1 MLKGIDPVLG
11 PELLAILRGMGH
23 GDEIAVVDG
32 NYPAET
38 DAKKFALAVLNP
50 AKLSKLCKSLRF
62 NSLLWLPSVRN
73 FSRLAFLFEC

>member
-11 PELLAILRGMGH
+11 PDLLAILRGMGH

-38 DAKKFALAVLNP
+38 DAKRL
-50 AKLSKLCKSLRF
+50 
-62 NSLLWLPSVRN
+62 VRMDGQDAPRIVEAI
-73 FSRLAFLFEC
+73 FR

>member
-38 DAKKFALAVLNP
+38 DAAI
-50 AKLSKLCKSLRF
+50 RT
-62 NSLLWLPSVRN
+62 LWQGAIDKAT
-73 FSRLAFLFEC
+73 SRRRSARRSA